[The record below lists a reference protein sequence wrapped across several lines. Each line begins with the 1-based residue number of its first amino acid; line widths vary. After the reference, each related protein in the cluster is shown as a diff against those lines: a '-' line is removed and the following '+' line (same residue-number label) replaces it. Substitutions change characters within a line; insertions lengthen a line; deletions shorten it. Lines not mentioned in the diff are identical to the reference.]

1 VADRGNYEKSVAL
14 CVREVQQ
21 TDSPESRALL
31 HTMAQAWTRMAEQ
44 SERMRQHDGEKGQ
57 LGIIKC

>member
-31 HTMAQAWTRMAEQ
+31 HTMAQAWTHMAEQ
-44 SERMRQHDGEKGQ
+44 SERMRQHDDEKAS
-57 LGIIKC
+57 